1 MEEIKFEEN
10 NEELSNRVR
19 AILGVPEEILTDD
32 IISSPVFKLRATK
45 YINKKINSYI
55 TDVTEEISE
64 EDIDKDLLE
73 IAYIYYIC
81 YLLCTGMDARLPKQM
96 ENTSTKTILQ
106 TISWDEKALEML
118 QTCDDTLDSVME
130 DVIGETDLGF
140 TLAVLTDE
148 SEYPNTTI

>member
-32 IISSPVFKLRATK
+32 IISSPVFELRASK
-45 YINKKINSYI
+45 YINKKVNSYI
-55 TDVTEEISE
+55 TNETEEISE

-73 IAYIYYIC
+73 IAYVYYIC
-81 YLLCTGMDARLPKQM
+81 YLLCFGMDARLPKQM

-106 TISWDEKALEML
+106 TINWDAKALEML
-118 QTCDDTLDSVME
+118 QTCDDTIDSAME
-130 DVIGETDLGF
+130 EVIGETDLGF
-140 TLAVLTDE
+140 TFAVLTDE